1 MKNKTKKNN
10 LEVRQYECQELRAER
25 TNDGVIVRGYAA
37 VFDSLS
43 EDLGGFKETI
53 NKRAFDNV
61 MNDDVVALLNHDNN
75 IVFGRTSSGTLKL
88 SVDERGL
95 VSEIKM
101 PNTTI
106 ANDTIT
112 LMERGDISKMSFG
125 FYVDKDKW
133 QESERGFVR
142 EVQEVKR
149 LVDVSLV
156 TRPAYNETS
165 AAIRSLDLF
174 KQSKPDNLDL
184 RKLKFKLLKLNTS
197 EKNS

>member
-95 VSEIKM
+95 VSEIRM
-101 PNTTI
+101 PNTSI

-156 TRPAYNETS
+156 TRPAYNETT
-165 AAIRSLDLF
+165 AAVRSLDLF
-174 KQSKPDNLDL
+174 KQSKPASLEL
-184 RKLKFKLLKLNTS
+184 RKLKHKLLKF
-197 EKNS
+197 KK

>member
-1 MKNKTKKNN
+1 MNNKKKNN
-10 LEVRQYECQELRAER
+10 LEIRQYECQELRAEK
-25 TNDGVIVRGYAA
+25 TKDGVVVRGYAA

-61 MNDDVVALLNHDNN
+61 LGNDVVALLNHDNN
-75 IVFGRTSSGTLKL
+75 IVFGRTTSGTLKL

-95 VSEIKM
+95 VSEITM
-101 PNTTI
+101 PDTQI
-106 ANDTIT
+106 AKDTIT
-112 LMERGDISKMSFG
+112 LMERGDINKMSFG

-156 TRPAYNETS
+156 TRPAYNDTH
-165 AAIRSLDLF
+165 AAVRSLDLY
-174 KQSKPDNLDL
+174 KNTKDQSLGLLKYKHKFL
-184 RKLKFKLLKLNTS
+184 KLKK
-197 EKNS
+197 